1 MSDPGTMAESSKG
14 VKKIYFFIGRTT
26 PPHSGH
32 IHVLCEMIKLA
43 RQSKTPALIL
53 LGDGP
58 NGGERTRDNPI
69 SHETKA
75 AFIQEKLSGIGHQA
89 GIHFVI
95 EKMKQPPNKQVVEF
109 VNGLFENGLIDE
121 ARDKRIEIIQV
132 AGKKGLLTGSHAGA
146 AGEPKYDDLEKHSFV
161 RTSACKTLRPEHI
174 GIEFDCDGVE
184 GVDALSGGDSV
195 GEMSATKV
203 RNAAVGC
210 FTEHTGRGSD
220 GGSDHAFE
228 CWLERFPYYRGSAYS
243 RNIFDEIIRYKDTE
257 LTAHKK
263 VTAVR
268 SARRSPSPS
277 SSSKKGS
284 RSRPGHNR
292 ERSLTPSKGGSRR
305 RNRGHKITRRLNRRT
320 RGRGRH

>member
-1 MSDPGTMAESSKG
+1 MSEAETMAKPLDG

-69 SHETKA
+69 THETKS
-75 AFIQEKLSGIGHQA
+75 AFIQEKLTGLGYQYETE
-89 GIHFVI
+89 FVI
-95 EKMKQPPNKQVVEF
+95 QKMRQPPNKQVVDF
-109 VNGLFENGLIDE
+109 VNGLIDE
-121 ARDKRIEIIQV
+121 ANDKRIEIIQV
-132 AGKKGLLTGSHAGA
+132 AGKKGMLTGSHASA
-146 AGEPKYDDLEKHSFV
+146 AGEPEYEDIKKHSFV
-161 RTSACKTLRPEHI
+161 RTRACITLRPEHI
-174 GIEFDCDGVE
+174 NIEFDCDGVE

-203 RNAAVGC
+203 RKAAVDC
-210 FTEHTGRGSD
+210 YTEHPD
-220 GGSDHAFE
+220 EMDKAFQ
-228 CWLERFPYYRGSAYS
+228 CWLDKFPFYSGSEFS
-243 RNIFDEIIRYKDTE
+243 RSIFEEIIMYRDTE
-257 LTAHKK
+257 QTAHKK

-277 SSSKKGS
+277 PPPSPSSSSKKRS

-305 RNRGHKITRRLNRRT
+305 RNRGHKITRRLNCRT

>member
-1 MSDPGTMAESSKG
+1 MSEPGTMTESSDG

-32 IHVLCEMIKLA
+32 IRVLCKMIEKA
-43 RQSKTPALIL
+43 KASKTPALIL

-75 AFIQEKLSGIGHQA
+75 AFIQEKLSSLNYQA
-89 GIHFVI
+89 KIDFVI

-109 VNGLFENGLIDE
+109 VNGLIDE
-121 ARDKRIEIIQV
+121 ERDKRIEIIQV
-132 AGKKGLLTGSHAGA
+132 AGKKGLKTDSHAGA
-146 AGEPKYDDLEKHSFV
+146 AGEPKYDDLEKHLFV
-161 RTSACKTLRPEHI
+161 RKGACKELRPEHI
-174 GIEFDCDGVE
+174 EIEFNCDGVE
-184 GVDALSGGDSV
+184 GVDALSGSGSV

-210 FTEHTGRGSD
+210 FTEQGESGSD
-220 GGSDHAFE
+220 RAFE
-228 CWLERFPYYRGSAYS
+228 CWLERFPYYRDSAYS

-263 VTAVR
+263 LTNVR
-268 SARRSPSPS
+268 SARKSPSPS

-284 RSRPGHNR
+284 RSRLGK
-292 ERSLTPSKGGSRR
+292 RSRPPSEGGSRR

-320 RGRGRH
+320 RGRSRGRR

>member
-32 IHVLCEMIKLA
+32 IHVLCKMIKLA

-132 AGKKGLLTGSHAGA
+132 AGKKGLKTDSHAGA
-146 AGEPKYDDLEKHSFV
+146 AAEPEYKDLEKHLFV
-161 RTSACKTLRPEHI
+161 RKNACKALRPEHI
-174 GIEFDCDGVE
+174 EIEFNCDGVK
-184 GVDALSGGDSV
+184 GVDALSGSGSV

-203 RNAAVGC
+203 RNAAVECYTKNG
-210 FTEHTGRGSD
+210 ESGSD
-220 GGSDHAFE
+220 RAYE
-228 CWLERFPYYRGSAYS
+228 CWLDQFQFYRGSENS
-243 RNIFDEIIRYKDTE
+243 RKIFDEIIRYKDTE
-257 LTAHKK
+257 QTAHKK

-268 SARRSPSPS
+268 SARRSPSPPPPPS

-292 ERSLTPSKGGSRR
+292 ERSRTPSKGGSRR
-305 RNRGHKITRRLNRRT
+305 RNRGHKITRGLNRRT